1 VKASAASRKE
11 LGVGI
16 TQRCAEA
23 PARLLGLRRRWPTL
37 ADVTV
42 RAPTP
47 CFRLPPQGR
56 AASLAGFTLIEV
68 LVAMF
73 IFVGV
78 MASLYATWKI
88 TLRSN
93 AAALRL
99 TAEAQRS
106 RMAMRTV
113 EDALVSAEMFVQNA
127 RHYAFLADTSGSFS
141 ALSLVGHM
149 SDSFPGSGY
158 FNDERVRR
166 VTFTVESTDQGRND
180 LVLRQN
186 SMLAQLDE
194 GQDTYPLV
202 LARDVTLFQ
211 LEFWDARRGEWAAE
225 WLFTNQLP
233 VLVRVSLGVGRGP
246 GNQSKQPDQLETRV
260 VRLPAVGVTLDAQ
273 GGRPGPQ

>member
-1 VKASAASRKE
+1 
-11 LGVGI
+11 
-16 TQRCAEA
+16 
-23 PARLLGLRRRWPTL
+23 
-37 ADVTV
+37 
-42 RAPTP
+42 
-47 CFRLPPQGR
+47 
-56 AASLAGFTLIEV
+56 
-68 LVAMF
+68 MF

-127 RHYAFLADTSGSFS
+127 HHYAFLADTSGSFG
-141 ALSLVGHM
+141 ALSVVGHM
-149 SDSFPGSGY
+149 AESFPGSGY
-158 FNDERVRR
+158 FGDERVRR
-166 VTFTVESTDQGRND
+166 VTFTVEANGEGRND

-186 SMLAQLDE
+186 SLLAQMDE
-194 GQDTYPLV
+194 GQEAYPLV

-211 LEFWDARRGEWAAE
+211 LEFWDPRRGEWAAE
-225 WLFTNQLP
+225 WLLTNQLP
-233 VLVRVSLGVGRGP
+233 ILVRVSLGVGAGP
-246 GNQSKQPDQLETRV
+246 GALSKQPDQLETRV

-273 GGRPGPQ
+273 GGRPAPN